1 MTIDPAIRSEITGVV
16 LAGGRATRMGGE
28 DKGLIRVA
36 GRTMVEHVLRAMR
49 PQVSDLLINANRN
62 LDRYRELGV
71 TVVSDFVEGY
81 CGPLAGMASA
91 LKVARTRYV
100 MTAPCDSPFLSADL
114 ATRLHQALIEDGALI
129 AVADSGGQLEP
140 VFALLDRSL
149 LPSLLAYLEAG
160 ERKIDRWYAQHRM
173 TTVDFS
179 DRPEMFLN
187 LNTPEDIVAAEAVIH
202 AREAASGGGASP

>member
-1 MTIDPAIRSEITGVV
+1 MTIDPVIRSEITGVI

-49 PQVSDLLINANRN
+49 PQVSDLFINANRN
-62 LDRYRELGV
+62 LGRYRELGV

-81 CGPLAGMASA
+81 WGPLAGMASA
-91 LKVARTRYV
+91 LKVARTPYV
-100 MTAPCDSPFLSADL
+100 MTAPCDSPFLSVDL
-114 ATRLHQALIEDGALI
+114 AARLHHALTRDGAQV
-129 AVADSGGQLEP
+129 AVAASGGQLEP

-149 LPSLLAYLEAG
+149 LTSLLTYLEAG
-160 ERKIDRWYAQHRM
+160 ERKIDRWYAQHPM

-187 LNTPEDIVAAEAVIH
+187 LNTPEDIAAAEAMIR
-202 AREAASGGGASP
+202 ARDAESGRDATP